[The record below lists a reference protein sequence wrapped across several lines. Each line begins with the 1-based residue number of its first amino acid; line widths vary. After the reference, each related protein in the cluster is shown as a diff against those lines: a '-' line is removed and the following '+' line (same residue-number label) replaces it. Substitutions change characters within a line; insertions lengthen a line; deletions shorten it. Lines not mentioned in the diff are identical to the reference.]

1 MDNEAKAKKAAKK
14 IIADLSDRDGLG
26 NEWDNIDEETQR
38 EILATWTY
46 IIREAM
52 K

>member
-14 IIADLSDRDGLG
+14 IIADLSDRNGLS
-26 NEWDNIDEETQR
+26 NEWDNIDAETKR

-46 IIREAM
+46 IISEAM
-52 K
+52 Q